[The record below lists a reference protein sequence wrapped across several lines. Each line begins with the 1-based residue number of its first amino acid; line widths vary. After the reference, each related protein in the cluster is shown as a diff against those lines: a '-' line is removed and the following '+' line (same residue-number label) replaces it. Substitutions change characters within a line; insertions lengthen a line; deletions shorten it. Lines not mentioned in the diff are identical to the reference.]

1 MFENSSE
8 ELASH
13 KLLILYIL
21 DKINMDLTN
30 SQITQVVLE
39 TEMMNYFSLQQ
50 FLSQLMES
58 KFLTTYKESDREYY
72 SLTQKGLEILEYF
85 LSRIPEDLTKKIDE
99 YVALN
104 KQSLLSDTEVKSSF
118 IQQNNNEFI
127 VNLRVIENQS
137 NLIDLNLNVS
147 SEKQAQ
153 QICNNWKKNASYMY
167 AEIIDLLIKE
177 NHYAYIQSIVVG
189 SFPTSIFFINVLSD
203 VLYTFIKLFL
213 VSDINNNL

>member
-21 DKINMDLTN
+21 NKINMDLTN

-58 KFLTTYKESDREYY
+58 KFLATYKDSNREYY

-85 LSRIPEDLTKKIDE
+85 LSRISGDVTKKIDE
-99 YVALN
+99 YIINN
-104 KQSLLSDTEVKSSF
+104 KESLLSDTQVKSSF
-118 IQQNNNEFI
+118 VKQSDHEFI

-147 SEKQAQ
+147 SEKQAKL
-153 QICNNWKKNASYMY
+153 ICNNWKNNASYMY
-167 AEIIDLLIKE
+167 AEVIDLLIRDS
-177 NHYAYIQSIVVG
+177 H
-189 SFPTSIFFINVLSD
+189 
-203 VLYTFIKLFL
+203 
-213 VSDINNNL
+213 

>member
-21 DKINMDLTN
+21 NKINMDLTN

-58 KFLTTYKESDREYY
+58 KFLATYKDSNREYY

-85 LSRIPEDLTKKIDE
+85 LSRIPGDVTKKIDG
-99 YVALN
+99 YIINN
-104 KQSLLSDTEVKSSF
+104 KESLLSDTQVKSSF
-118 IQQNNNEFI
+118 VKQSDHEFI

-147 SEKQAQ
+147 SEKQAKL
-153 QICNNWKKNASYMY
+153 ICNNWKKNASYMY
-167 AEIIDLLIKE
+167 AEVIDLLIRDS
-177 NHYAYIQSIVVG
+177 H
-189 SFPTSIFFINVLSD
+189 
-203 VLYTFIKLFL
+203 
-213 VSDINNNL
+213 

>member
-118 IQQNNNEFI
+118 IQQNNNELI

-153 QICNNWKKNASYMY
+153 QICNNWKNNASYMY

-177 NHYAYIQSIVVG
+177 NH
-189 SFPTSIFFINVLSD
+189 
-203 VLYTFIKLFL
+203 
-213 VSDINNNL
+213 

>member
-13 KLLILYIL
+13 KLLIFYIL
-21 DKINMDLTN
+21 VIFYMDFTN
-30 SQITQVVLE
+30 SQITQVVLDS
-39 TEMMNYFSLQQ
+39 EMMN

-153 QICNNWKKNASYMY
+153 QICNNWKNNASYMY
-167 AEIIDLLIKE
+167 AEIIDLLKKE
-177 NHYAYIQSIVVG
+177 NH
-189 SFPTSIFFINVLSD
+189 
-203 VLYTFIKLFL
+203 
-213 VSDINNNL
+213 

>member
-127 VNLRVIENQS
+127 VNLRVI
-137 NLIDLNLNVS
+137 NLNVS

-153 QICNNWKKNASYMY
+153 QICNNWKNNASYMY

-177 NHYAYIQSIVVG
+177 NH
-189 SFPTSIFFINVLSD
+189 
-203 VLYTFIKLFL
+203 
-213 VSDINNNL
+213 

>member
-8 ELASH
+8 ELASN

-21 DKINMDLTN
+21 NKINMDLTN
-30 SQITQVVLE
+30 SQITQVVLD
-39 TEMMNYFSLQQ
+39 TEVINYFSLQQ

-85 LSRIPEDLTKKIDE
+85 LSRISEDVTKKIDE
-99 YVALN
+99 YISVN
-104 KQSLLSDTEVKSSF
+104 KKSLLSDTEVKSSF
-118 IQQNNNEFI
+118 IQQNDNEFI
-127 VNLRVIENQS
+127 VNLKVIENQS

-153 QICNNWKKNASYMY
+153 KICNNWKRNASYMY

-177 NHYAYIQSIVVG
+177 DH
-189 SFPTSIFFINVLSD
+189 
-203 VLYTFIKLFL
+203 
-213 VSDINNNL
+213 

>member
-72 SLTQKGLEILEYF
+72 SLTQEYF

-153 QICNNWKKNASYMY
+153 QICNNWKNNASYMY

-177 NHYAYIQSIVVG
+177 NH
-189 SFPTSIFFINVLSD
+189 
-203 VLYTFIKLFL
+203 
-213 VSDINNNL
+213 